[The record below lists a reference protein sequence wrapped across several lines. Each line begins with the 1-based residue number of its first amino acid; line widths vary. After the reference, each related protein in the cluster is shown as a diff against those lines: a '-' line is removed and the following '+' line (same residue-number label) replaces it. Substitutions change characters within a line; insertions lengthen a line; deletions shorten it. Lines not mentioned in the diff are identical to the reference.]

1 MVISKGLDKEVKL
14 NSPCSQS
21 FSSKQKP
28 SALSP
33 KSPQLLFNSN
43 KIQPKTAR
51 EERRYP
57 IFVASEQGLDASAL
71 SEHLNRRD

>member
-1 MVISKGLDKEVKL
+1 M
-14 NSPCSQS
+14 N
-21 FSSKQKP
+21 
-28 SALSP
+28 
-33 KSPQLLFNSN
+33 LLFNSN

-51 EERRYP
+51 EEIRYP